1 MPKTRRGIITK
12 KGIKISYR
20 LAKVLPLFPRPP
32 ERRRAPHQFFS
43 PERESI
49 HSFRDTSSGSYT
61 RRSTHRKN
69 TLANTKFFSRPVAQ
83 ITRSARRKTTST
95 ASKNFSLVSLHGV
108 TFRNHF
114 TLTNAE
120 RTPRKVS
127 LSWPTS
133 VHRKG
138 QEELFFVMSCAFI
151 VGPRQNKF
159 FTLNERD
166 PRGSPPK
173 NLHAPPRLLIANSSR
188 STTRNGPPL
197 SLSLQWSYAS
207 SLATNTTA
215 KGEPTLSR
223 HVEKC

>member
-1 MPKTRRGIITK
+1 MYAKNEASNNHEKGYK
-12 KGIKISYR
+12 NFVQVGKGITFI
-20 LAKVLPLFPRPP
+20 PP
-32 ERRRAPHQFFS
+32 TTRKTTSTAPIFS

-127 LSWPTS
+127 LS
-133 VHRKG
+133 
-138 QEELFFVMSCAFI
+138 
-151 VGPRQNKF
+151 
-159 FTLNERD
+159 
-166 PRGSPPK
+166 
-173 NLHAPPRLLIANSSR
+173 
-188 STTRNGPPL
+188 
-197 SLSLQWSYAS
+197 
-207 SLATNTTA
+207 
-215 KGEPTLSR
+215 
-223 HVEKC
+223 